1 MRKIE
6 KEMLAAVCERRN
18 WHCDNTQVIVSLDKS
33 HIEVYLHG
41 NVIYSCDGEQEAF
54 TLAGWDTDVTRNR
67 LRALGVNLFRKNGKT
82 YASKCKN
89 GANAIEID
97 KNKWYSF

>member
-6 KEMLAAVCERRN
+6 KEMLAAVCEHRN
-18 WHCDNTQVIVSLDKS
+18 WSCSNTAVVVDNGCVQVI
-33 HIEVYLHG
+33 LHG
-41 NVIYSCDGEQEAF
+41 SIIYECKGVEEAF

-82 YASKCKN
+82 YASKCKS

-97 KNKWYSF
+97 KNEWYNF

>member
-6 KEMLAAVCERRN
+6 KEMLAAVCECRN
-18 WHCDNTQVIVSLDKS
+18 WSSGNTAVVTDKDYVQVI
-33 HIEVYLHG
+33 LHG
-41 NVIYSCDGEQEAF
+41 SIIYKCKGVEESF
-54 TLAGWDTDVTRNR
+54 TLAGYDTEVTRNR

-82 YASKCKN
+82 YASKCKS

-97 KNKWYSF
+97 KNEWYNF

>member
-1 MRKIE
+1 MRKIDR
-6 KEMLAAVCERRN
+6 EMLAAVCEREN
-18 WHCDNTQVIVSLDKS
+18 WKCSNTQVVVSSDKNIVK
-33 HIEVYLHG
+33 VFLHD
-41 NVIYSCDGEQEAF
+41 NLIYECKGVEEAF

-82 YASKCKN
+82 YASKCKS

-97 KNKWYSF
+97 KNEWYNF

>member
-6 KEMLAAVCERRN
+6 KEMLAAVCEHRN
-18 WHCDNTQVIVSLDKS
+18 WGSGNIVVVADKDYVQVI
-33 HIEVYLHG
+33 LHG
-41 NVIYSCDGEQEAF
+41 SIIYECKGVEEAF

-67 LRALGVNLFRKNGKT
+67 LRALGVNIFRKNGKT
-82 YASKCKN
+82 YASKCKS

-97 KNKWYSF
+97 KNEWYNF